1 MIKAFFPLSISH
13 FLLVRHK
20 TKKIVYTEISYL
32 IKLSGS
38 IILITIYRPMNIGLI
53 LFFIIF
59 LFLIYQKLNSTN
71 YIAYKRVSGNILILK
86 FIVLISILM
95 LGKDKVIANG
105 RYNTLSTLD
114 LNVLVDLNKNDIF
127 YKQDKLKFLFNH
139 IGYNCLKSIYKVE
152 IASLISIIASQLLM
166 ISIQPRN
173 LLYFFNLSRASVST
187 KSELNLI
194 FTFSSQIYFLIT
206 DQITKMI
213 TALKIRA
220 SNNTVENLLH
230 QNKIMEFL
238 FLYMIK
244 KKYNLKQEVM
254 TSAQLNSND
263 TFRSYYSNLNNR
275 KILLYSDKV
284 LINFIALMTCFL
296 LFI

>member
-71 YIAYKRVSGNILILK
+71 YITYKRVSGNILILK

-95 LGKDKVIANG
+95 LGKDKIIANG

-166 ISIQPRN
+166 VSIQPKN

-230 QNKIMEFL
+230 QNKIIEFL

>member
-38 IILITIYRPMNIGLI
+38 IILIAIYRPMNIGLI

-86 FIVLISILM
+86 FIVLISILI
-95 LGKDKVIANG
+95 LGKDKIIANG
-105 RYNTLSTLD
+105 KYNTLSTLD

-127 YKQDKLKFLFNH
+127 YRQDKLKFLFNH

-166 ISIQPRN
+166 ISIQPKN
-173 LLYFFNLSRASVST
+173 LLYFFNLSRASIST

-230 QNKIMEFL
+230 QNKIIEFL

-275 KILLYSDKV
+275 KILLYSNKL
-284 LINFIALMTCFL
+284 LITFIALITCFL